1 LGRSAFYKP
10 HIVPLQLRDVWDIVL
25 ARSQMVLPAQRRWV
39 RVDGKFS
46 GAIPL
51 EQAAQ
56 NYSPAQKVVAAV
68 VTLEQAQKLEPALGL
83 AGV

>member
-1 LGRSAFYKP
+1 
-10 HIVPLQLRDVWDIVL
+10 
-25 ARSQMVLPAQRRWV
+25 MVLPAQRRWV

-56 NYSPAQKVVAAV
+56 NYSPAQAV